1 MSIIKT
7 SLENTCKDPDLV
19 YSIRFAVKHVHDV
32 SYAGSLFANYYTL
45 WLLKLGKELPII
57 SHDLYYNMFAT
68 IAGTGNSDELLKA
81 AFKQFKDGSLMR
93 KDEYYLGKITVAERK
108 AVAQHVYNQVAE
120 ISTETSKWPSL
131 VKDDEILK
139 KAAKRI
145 ITSLCFGP
153 GPITDVELNATPHLY
168 IPWMYTIL
176 QRLEQNIF
184 IQEEQPQDHVS
195 AAYVHR
201 NVHELIDT
209 SKLSKKLIASLKHA
223 VHSAISIENM
233 TFRPLKYTD
242 PRGCRR
248 FSILPIYSFQCRH
261 VTVDRQALGKLL
273 RDAGTSPQHSVLS
286 PEEARRIYFD
296 MFWMKKIGYSTI
308 ESLSTENSVFW
319 DIIRTDGVDL
329 EFVFKRPKREPS
341 KKRFTPADLQQ
352 LAAGG
357 ATIWGVDPGLMDTF
371 VAVDGC
377 GKEVHRVRKTSTLE
391 YYSVCG
397 YTHAARKR
405 TSYAKTDP
413 QAKEIIDRIP
423 TMKSADIKNT
433 IISLRY
439 RFRHHQQITRFYDIE
454 NRFAKLKLKTCMQK
468 QKGVTEIAKRL
479 LTGRKKYSVG
489 TVDSNETGGG
499 SKGKVKWKKNSSKDQ
514 DKEAD
519 KPVQI
524 AFGNCAMS
532 CSLRGKL
539 PLSARTIRNR
549 LCELCKQRKSPAR
562 VVMIDEYLTSQ
573 ICPLCNRRDLK
584 NSKNDQT
591 PKAMLV

>member
-1 MSIIKT
+1 MSNILTCCCGADAKSPDEDDNGNDFQPVIPFRRKRKHPLDAVDHPVALWLEIARDAKYVARSEVQKQKGKGIVVICATCGQEGHSWASDKQCEKHKACRKTACALKRTSIIKT

-201 NVHELIDT
+201 NVHE
-209 SKLSKKLIASLKHA
+209 
-223 VHSAISIENM
+223 V
-233 TFRPLKYTD
+233 TF
-242 PRGCRR
+242 
-248 FSILPIYSFQCRH
+248 
-261 VTVDRQALGKLL
+261 
-273 RDAGTSPQHSVLS
+273 
-286 PEEARRIYFD
+286 
-296 MFWMKKIGYSTI
+296 
-308 ESLSTENSVFW
+308 
-319 DIIRTDGVDL
+319 
-329 EFVFKRPKREPS
+329 
-341 KKRFTPADLQQ
+341 
-352 LAAGG
+352 
-357 ATIWGVDPGLMDTF
+357 
-371 VAVDGC
+371 
-377 GKEVHRVRKTSTLE
+377 
-391 YYSVCG
+391 
-397 YTHAARKR
+397 
-405 TSYAKTDP
+405 
-413 QAKEIIDRIP
+413 
-423 TMKSADIKNT
+423 
-433 IISLRY
+433 
-439 RFRHHQQITRFYDIE
+439 
-454 NRFAKLKLKTCMQK
+454 
-468 QKGVTEIAKRL
+468 
-479 LTGRKKYSVG
+479 
-489 TVDSNETGGG
+489 
-499 SKGKVKWKKNSSKDQ
+499 
-514 DKEAD
+514 
-519 KPVQI
+519 
-524 AFGNCAMS
+524 
-532 CSLRGKL
+532 
-539 PLSARTIRNR
+539 
-549 LCELCKQRKSPAR
+549 
-562 VVMIDEYLTSQ
+562 
-573 ICPLCNRRDLK
+573 
-584 NSKNDQT
+584 
-591 PKAMLV
+591 

>member
-1 MSIIKT
+1 MSNILTCCCGADAKSPDEDDNGNDFQPVIPFRRKRKHPLDAVDHPVALWLEIAVFMPATATESSDPFTGPKTRKRSSLQILSGTPMVICATCGQEGHSWASDKQCEKHKACRKTACALKRTSIIKT

-201 NVHELIDT
+201 NVHE
-209 SKLSKKLIASLKHA
+209 SLPNTEW
-223 VHSAISIENM
+223 V
-233 TFRPLKYTD
+233 
-242 PRGCRR
+242 
-248 FSILPIYSFQCRH
+248 
-261 VTVDRQALGKLL
+261 KLL
-273 RDAGTSPQHSVLS
+273 D
-286 PEEARRIYFD
+286 
-296 MFWMKKIGYSTI
+296 
-308 ESLSTENSVFW
+308 
-319 DIIRTDGVDL
+319 
-329 EFVFKRPKREPS
+329 FV
-341 KKRFTPADLQQ
+341 Q
-352 LAAGG
+352 
-357 ATIWGVDPGLMDTF
+357 
-371 VAVDGC
+371 
-377 GKEVHRVRKTSTLE
+377 STL
-391 YYSVCG
+391 
-397 YTHAARKR
+397 
-405 TSYAKTDP
+405 
-413 QAKEIIDRIP
+413 
-423 TMKSADIKNT
+423 
-433 IISLRY
+433 
-439 RFRHHQQITRFYDIE
+439 
-454 NRFAKLKLKTCMQK
+454 
-468 QKGVTEIAKRL
+468 
-479 LTGRKKYSVG
+479 
-489 TVDSNETGGG
+489 
-499 SKGKVKWKKNSSKDQ
+499 
-514 DKEAD
+514 
-519 KPVQI
+519 
-524 AFGNCAMS
+524 
-532 CSLRGKL
+532 
-539 PLSARTIRNR
+539 
-549 LCELCKQRKSPAR
+549 
-562 VVMIDEYLTSQ
+562 
-573 ICPLCNRRDLK
+573 
-584 NSKNDQT
+584 
-591 PKAMLV
+591 